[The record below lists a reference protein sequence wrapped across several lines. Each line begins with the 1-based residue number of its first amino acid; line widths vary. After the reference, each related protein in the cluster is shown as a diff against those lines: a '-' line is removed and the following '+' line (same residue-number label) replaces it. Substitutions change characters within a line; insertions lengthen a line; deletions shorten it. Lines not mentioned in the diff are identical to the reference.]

1 MFRRKIVGFVSDIDK
16 MLQSFDKTHPK
27 SASQLAEM
35 KKYEAIYAKRDKPA
49 EQIVDPKIWSEF

>member
-1 MFRRKIVGFVSDIDK
+1 MFRRKIVGYVSDIDK
-16 MLQSFDKTHPK
+16 MLQNFDKTHPK

-49 EQIVDPKIWSEF
+49 EDHKDKLL